1 MERLYWE
8 PWLRTRGSLHDAAT
22 HAGRCSSIMRHFI
35 TERQPPWHQS
45 SLRATYST
53 EGLPLWDSFW
63 RKTCFCF
70 LRAWTSVLLFFFLCG
85 NNKLPA
91 LSKWTLVFSKLPYI
105 QLRSVCPGGLK
116 RRKHAFRWDTRRSIT
131 RTDRLR
137 CHRKNALSLFIYLL
151 TDDLI
156 RQTHWHYG

>member
-1 MERLYWE
+1 MDFQSPSSFVITEIKAIKQSERRIQNPRKQIAAFRYHDSQTIISQVTTHTHYCKAVTKATHALLRMERLYWE

-70 LRAWTSVLLFFFLCG
+70 LRA
-85 NNKLPA
+85 
-91 LSKWTLVFSKLPYI
+91 
-105 QLRSVCPGGLK
+105 
-116 RRKHAFRWDTRRSIT
+116 
-131 RTDRLR
+131 
-137 CHRKNALSLFIYLL
+137 
-151 TDDLI
+151 
-156 RQTHWHYG
+156 